1 VKVQKDTFFIRVQ
14 GDRNAEIGVVG
25 ATGEKIIVDT
35 DYNKYKHTTQIGYI
49 HALPIR
55 ITELYKNDTPLNVGD
70 CVVFHHFVCQQDHR
84 IEEGIYRAEYF
95 HIYGKL
101 IGRAEGDYS
110 AMSDGWGIQAI
121 EDAIFVEPVLES
133 EDNLY
138 AGKIRIK
145 TFQENI
151 KQQGIVFAASKQAK
165 LQGIQDGDRVFFT
178 ASADYKMKI
187 IDKDLYRMRIRN
199 IIAVE
204 RGGRLVCLHDKILVK
219 EFGNAAD
226 NKFFVN
232 ARKSPQKIGEIIQVG
247 KNVQGV
253 TAGANLSY
261 FDGVQGV
268 IKWGGDT
275 YSVIELRNINYL
287 ITTE

>member
-1 VKVQKDTFFIRVQ
+1 
-14 GDRNAEIGVVG
+14 
-25 ATGEKIIVDT
+25 
-35 DYNKYKHTTQIGYI
+35 
-49 HALPIR
+49 
-55 ITELYKNDTPLNVGD
+55 
-70 CVVFHHFVCQQDHR
+70 
-84 IEEGIYRAEYF
+84 
-95 HIYGKL
+95 
-101 IGRAEGDYS
+101 
-110 AMSDGWGIQAI
+110 MSDGWGIQAI

-226 NKFFVN
+226 NKFFIN
-232 ARKSPQKIGEIIQVG
+232 ARKSSQKIGEVIQVG

-253 TAGANLSY
+253 TAGVNLSY